1 MEVAIV
7 GDIPESRALEL
18 AAQYIGSLPP
28 RPRHDPSLVPLRQV
42 AGFTGPLERAL
53 DVETITPRAHPILL
67 WRCADWQDVRGRR
80 LMQIASLILERRVLR
95 EVREERG
102 LTYSTTVYAQS
113 SKVYPDTSALHV
125 EFTADPDKVAEAAA
139 LAKAVVER
147 FVAEGPSDAEM
158 DTVRKQLQNIL
169 GTTYKEP
176 RFWIDVLSDLEYHGM
191 KLQDL
196 EGAIDKF
203 LAFSKDEVAAEMR
216 KTVVPER
223 FAMVLARPKAPSA
236 AEERRSTN

>member
-1 MEVAIV
+1 M
-7 GDIPESRALEL
+7 PSRA
-18 AAQYIGSLPP
+18 
-28 RPRHDPSLVPLRQV
+28 R
-42 AGFTGPLERAL
+42 
-53 DVETITPRAHPILL
+53 
-67 WRCADWQDVRGRR
+67 
-80 LMQIASLILERRVLR
+80 
-95 EVREERG
+95 
-102 LTYSTTVYAQS
+102 STQTR
-113 SKVYPDTSALHV
+113 ALHV

-147 FVAEGPSDAEM
+147 FAAEGPSDEEM

-176 RFWIDVLSDLEYHGM
+176 RYWVDVLSDLEYHGT
-191 KLQDL
+191 KLEDL
-196 EGAIDKF
+196 EGAIDKY

-223 FAMVLARPKAPSA
+223 FAMVLARPKAPST

>member
-1 MEVAIV
+1 
-7 GDIPESRALEL
+7 
-18 AAQYIGSLPP
+18 
-28 RPRHDPSLVPLRQV
+28 
-42 AGFTGPLERAL
+42 
-53 DVETITPRAHPILL
+53 
-67 WRCADWQDVRGRR
+67 
-80 LMQIASLILERRVLR
+80 MQIASLILERRVLR

-191 KLQDL
+191 QLQDL

-216 KTVVPER
+216 KAVVPER
-223 FAMVLARPKAPSA
+223 FAMILARPKAPST